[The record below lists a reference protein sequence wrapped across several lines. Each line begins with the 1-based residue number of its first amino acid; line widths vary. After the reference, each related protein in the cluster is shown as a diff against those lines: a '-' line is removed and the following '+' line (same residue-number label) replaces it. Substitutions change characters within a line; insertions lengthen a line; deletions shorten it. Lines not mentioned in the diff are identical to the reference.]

1 VAEGETGPAERGTDP
16 RRRPQQEDGYVLLRS
31 DPPPAGAGLA
41 LGSPGCTREG
51 RVSSEERSLR
61 GQARAAG
68 GLYLLIIVLAG
79 FAEGFVRSRMI
90 VAGDP
95 AATAANILAAPGLFR
110 LAFLADLTAF
120 LADAVLAVL
129 LYLLL
134 RPAGPALALLA
145 LVFRLLA
152 HPAIASLNLLHH
164 LAALLLLEGA
174 TPLQAFA
181 PLERQQ
187 LALFA
192 LDLHGSGYL
201 IAGAFFGVHCALLAY
216 LLIRSERFPSF
227 LGFLLGLSAAGYLF
241 ESGAVFVA
249 PGLAPIARVLV
260 GVTAA
265 LGEGALCLHLL
276 IRGVRSP
283 AGADPAPVVA
293 A

>member
-1 VAEGETGPAERGTDP
+1 
-16 RRRPQQEDGYVLLRS
+16 
-31 DPPPAGAGLA
+31 
-41 LGSPGCTREG
+41 
-51 RVSSEERSLR
+51 VSSEERSLQR
-61 GQARAAG
+61 QARAAG

-95 AATAANILAAPGLFR
+95 AATAAGILAAPGLFR
-110 LAFLADLTAF
+110 LGFLSDLTAF
-120 LADAVLAVL
+120 LADAALAVL

-134 RPAGPALALLA
+134 RPAGPTLALLA

-164 LAALLLLEGA
+164 LAALQILDGA
-174 TPLQAFA
+174 TPLQGFSS
-181 PLERQQ
+181 PQREQ

-201 IAGAFFGVHCALLAY
+201 IAGAFFGVHCALLAW
-216 LLIRSERFPSF
+216 LLVRSERFPSI

-241 ESGAVFVA
+241 ESCVGFAA
-249 PGLAPIARVLV
+249 PGLAPIASVLV

-265 LGEGALCLHLL
+265 VGEGALCLYLL
-276 IRGVRSP
+276 IRGIRSP
-283 AGADPAPVVA
+283 ADPVPAG
-293 A
+293 

>member
-1 VAEGETGPAERGTDP
+1 M
-16 RRRPQQEDGYVLLRS
+16 
-31 DPPPAGAGLA
+31 
-41 LGSPGCTREG
+41 
-51 RVSSEERSLR
+51 SSEERFLQ

-90 VAGDP
+90 VAADP
-95 AATAANILAAPGLFR
+95 AATAASILAAPTLFR
-110 LAFLADLTAF
+110 LGFLADLTAF
-120 LADAVLAVL
+120 LADAGLAVL

-174 TPLQAFA
+174 TPLQGFSS
-181 PLERQQ
+181 LQREQ

-201 IAGAFFGVHCALLAY
+201 IAGAFFGVHCALLAW
-216 LLIRSERFPSF
+216 LLVRSERFPSI

-241 ESGAVFVA
+241 ESAAVFVA
-249 PGLAPIARVLV
+249 PNLAPIARLMV

-265 LGEGALCLHLL
+265 VGEGALCLHLL
-276 IRGVRSP
+276 IRGVRLSASPDP
-283 AGADPAPVVA
+283 AG
-293 A
+293 